1 MKNIIKKFGLLTLA
15 TSFIFSCTT
24 VDFGDENVNP
34 NSPTNMK
41 TDALLTNAITA
52 IPGIVSSP
60 SSNYYTQ
67 GMSDITYTTYSRY
80 DRYQWSYDGFYTG
93 PLTDLKE
100 ILDLNTNNAA
110 DVIAYGDN
118 NNQMAIAHILQV
130 YMYHHMTDRWGAI
143 PYTEALKGAENIA
156 PVFDQQKDVYSA
168 LFVQLDTAIGLINNS
183 AVQVQGDIMFNGDMN
198 SWKRFANTL
207 KMTMALRMSDVDP
220 SNAQTKF
227 LEAVSGGVLASTSQ
241 NVHYPYLDAVAH
253 ENPWKGA
260 FRTRNDF
267 APSKKFVDYLT
278 ANSDPR
284 LAKMADGSKN
294 SGGVTYAGMPYGEED
309 PSINGADIA
318 SITSAI
324 ISDGKQ
330 HGGFLY
336 TYAQVC
342 LAMSEAAIL
351 GWAVTGDAQTWYEL
365 GIKASMD
372 QWGVSSADATTY
384 IASVPAVGST
394 VENVAMQKWVA
405 LWLQGY
411 EGWAEWRRLDFPN
424 DISAPAAALSG
435 TGIPVRQ
442 GYGANTV
449 SNNSANYKDAV
460 SKQGPD
466 TQDQKLWWDTK

>member
-351 GWAVTGDAQTWYEL
+351 GWSVTGDAQTWYEL

>member
-24 VDFGDENVNP
+24 VDFGDENINP

-41 TDALLTNAITA
+41 TDALLTHAITG
-52 IPGIVSSP
+52 ITGIVSSP

-80 DRYQWSYDGFYTG
+80 DTYQWSYDGFYTG

-100 ILDLNTNNAA
+100 ILDLNTNNAS
-110 DVIAYGDN
+110 DVIAFGDN

-130 YMYHHMTDRWGAI
+130 YMFHHMTDRWGAI
-143 PYTEALKGAENIA
+143 PYSEALKGAENISPA
-156 PVFDQQKDVYSA
+156 FDQQKDVYSS
-168 LFVQLDTAIGLINNS
+168 LFTQLDTAIGLINNS
-183 AVQVQGDIMFNGDMN
+183 AIAVQGDIMFNGDMTA
-198 SWKRFANTL
+198 WKRFANTL
-207 KMTMALRMSDVDP
+207 KMTMALRISDVD
-220 SNAQTKF
+220 SSTAQSKF
-227 LEAVSGGVLASTSQ
+227 LEAVAGGVLSSTSQ

-267 APSKKFVDYLT
+267 APSKRFVDYLT

-284 LAKMADGSKN
+284 LTKMADGSKN
-294 SGGVTYAGMPYGEED
+294 SGGVTYEGMPYGLED
-309 PSINGADIA
+309 PAISGADVA

-324 ISDGKQ
+324 ITDGKQ

-342 LAMSEAAIL
+342 LAMSEAAL
-351 GWAVTGDAQTWYEL
+351 KGWGVSGDAQTWYEL

-372 QWGVSSADATTY
+372 QWGVSAADATTY
-384 IASVPAVGST
+384 IASAPAVSKK
-394 VENVAMQKWVA
+394 NMAMEKWVA

-411 EGWAEWRRLDFPN
+411 ESWAEWRRLDFPN
-424 DISAPAAALSG
+424 DLSAPAAALSG
-435 TGIPVRQ
+435 TGIPVRH
-442 GYGANTV
+442 GYGAQTI
-449 SNNSANYKDAV
+449 SNNEANYNAAV
-460 SKQGPD
+460 SLQGPD
-466 TQDQKLWWDTK
+466 TQDTKLWWDTK